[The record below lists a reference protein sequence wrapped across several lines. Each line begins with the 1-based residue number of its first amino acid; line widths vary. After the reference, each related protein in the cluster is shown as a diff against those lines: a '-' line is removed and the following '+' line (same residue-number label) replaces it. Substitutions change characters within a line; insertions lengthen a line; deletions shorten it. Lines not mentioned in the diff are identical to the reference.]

1 MMRVSTISR
10 ASAFVAALVTGS
22 VQVASAS
29 APPTSEPPASTPS
42 DGDFVLPDGWT
53 TLIDDTNT
61 ITLAAPDTWV
71 DIDTTPLSNDD
82 GTVMPSIV
90 AATNIQTFIDTFDEP
105 GVLYRAIPYSAD
117 QQALMDD
124 YGLTGGC
131 RRKNIESYDD
141 GAFVGLHGIWSSCG
155 PSPFDAEWHQV
166 VASPPSQSF
175 TVVLQ
180 IQITGPDEASV
191 IDSVLASFNFT
202 PQGGSTPGPFPPTT
216 NPGDPTTTAPADPTT
231 SVAPTT
237 AAASTTTPAPTTAT
251 PTTPTPTT
259 ALPPVGIST
268 LPPTTTPASLPQPS
282 GSTPSDWQQLVDDQ
296 GVLSIHVPPS
306 WTDVNTATFTGQG
319 LTDAPYIS
327 ATPDSELFF
336 PDEGEADTWSV
347 PGVYYVGL
355 PYTAD
360 LESAMDR
367 NGEIGGCTPQGAQPY
382 SDGVFTGLI
391 QEQTSCGDT
400 NTRLVSIVANPA
412 DNSRTVLLVLQ
423 LTGAADDAALYDGV
437 LSSFNLIGPA
447 ADGGTTTTA
456 P

>member
-1 MMRVSTISR
+1 VI
-10 ASAFVAALVTGS
+10 
-22 VQVASAS
+22 QV
-29 APPTSEPPASTPS
+29 
-42 DGDFVLPDGWT
+42 
-53 TLIDDTNT
+53 
-61 ITLAAPDTWV
+61 
-71 DIDTTPLSNDD
+71 
-82 GTVMPSIV
+82 
-90 AATNIQTFIDTFDEP
+90 
-105 GVLYRAIPYSAD
+105 
-117 QQALMDD
+117 
-124 YGLTGGC
+124 
-131 RRKNIESYDD
+131 
-141 GAFVGLHGIWSSCG
+141 
-155 PSPFDAEWHQV
+155 
-166 VASPPSQSF
+166 
-175 TVVLQ
+175 
-180 IQITGPDEASV
+180 QITGPDQASV
-191 IDSVLASFNFT
+191 IDNVLASFNFT
-202 PQGGSTPGPFPPTT
+202 PQGGSTPGPFPPAT
-216 NPGDPTTTAPADPTT
+216 NPGETTT
-231 SVAPTT
+231 SVAAGTTSVVPTT
-237 AAASTTTPAPTTAT
+237 SAAATATAT

-306 WTDVNTATFTGQG
+306 WTDVNTATYTGQG

-360 LESAMDR
+360 LESAMTR

-447 ADGGTTTTA
+447 TGGGTTTTTT
-456 P
+456 